1 MTTEQPKKPRKPREK
16 KPTIETPVA
25 IGLGSYQGEPT
36 QPECQPERDNAPN
49 EPLTHKQQL
58 FVEFYLKHLSGTQAA
73 IDAGYTP
80 ANARQHASRLMTKAN
95 ISAAIERRMAERI
108 AIIGAD
114 HTLVLTKLVQELK
127 ADVADLFEDNGAFK
141 DVRDWPLVWRQGLVA
156 GVEVHEEF
164 DTVNEGGKKRK
175 VLIGQTKKVRFSDR
189 TKRLELFGKHT
200 LIRAFSDRKPE
211 DTKANLT
218 ASGILAELRPTAV
231 GPKVEDGEE

>member
-1 MTTEQPKKPRKPREK
+1 MTTEQPKKPRKKREK
-16 KPTIETPVA
+16 KPTVETPVA
-25 IGLGSYQGEPT
+25 IGLGSYQGEPP
-36 QPECQPERDNAPN
+36 QPESQPERDNSAN

-114 HTLVLTKLVQELK
+114 HTLVLTRLVAELK
-127 ADVADLFEDNGAFK
+127 ADVADLFNDNGSFK
-141 DVRDWPLVWRQGLVA
+141 PVEEWPLVWRQGLVA
-156 GVEVHEEF
+156 GVEVYEEF
-164 DTVNEGGKKRK
+164 DTVQEGNKRRK
-175 VLIGQTKKVRFSDR
+175 VLIGQTQKVKFSDR
-189 TKRLELFGKHT
+189 TRRLELFGKHT

-211 DTKANLT
+211 TEKANLT
-218 ASGILAELRPTAV
+218 ATGILADLKPTAV